1 MADDR
6 HSPSTPETDDAHD
19 TEPAGMIDPGRIP
32 LEERWAP
39 ISGHRPAPELPAAF
53 RTRWLAAVVG
63 LAVIIGVL
71 ALLG

>member
-1 MADDR
+1 
-6 HSPSTPETDDAHD
+6 
-19 TEPAGMIDPGRIP
+19 MIDPGRIP